1 MSELHIDFE
10 CNINPLFRDALG
22 TKGFTVFVP
31 DGFLGLSQPLE
42 LYSHFCPLLLIFK
55 RPRPEKPM
63 RLEIHSKGTQNVAGN
78 LYGIEANLL
87 NVEVSSRDTLKK
99 LGYHFCIQ
107 GDHGAVQR
115 IVGMGEVRVETIETA
130 SRREEIACFFPPN
143 AELPDV
149 IHINKKTL
157 DIIGF
162 HFENGKWVYIFAEG
176 EGHFRVLFDHP
187 ETPEEMIVSDEFI
200 AAGLNLSIL
209 DDIR

>member
-1 MSELHIDFE
+1 MSQLLIDFQ

-31 DGFLGLSQPLE
+31 DGYLGLGQPLT
-42 LYSHFCPLLLIFK
+42 LYSHFCPLLLRFK
-55 RPRPEKPM
+55 RPHPEKPL

-87 NVEVSSRDTLKK
+87 GVEVSSGDTLKS
-99 LGYHFCIQ
+99 LGYHLCIQ
-107 GDHGAVQR
+107 GDYGAVQR
-115 IVGMGEVRVETIETA
+115 IVAMGEVRVETIETTE
-130 SRREEIACFFPPN
+130 RREEVACFFPPN
-143 AELPDV
+143 AVLPDI

-162 HFENGKWVYIFAEG
+162 YFENGKWVYIFAEG

-187 ETPEEMIVSDEFI
+187 ETPEELIVSEEFI
-200 AAGLNLSIL
+200 AAELNISIL
-209 DDIR
+209 EDIR